1 MTDLFS
7 TRAEHA
13 FEHEEILAEAGPS
26 TMGDATDQLSVE
38 QAFEVEDTITKIR
51 DGGYKTIGL
60 QFPDELLPHSVKVF
74 RAIQKGI
81 ADTGAQA
88 YVLADSTY
96 GR

>member
-1 MTDLFS
+1 MRFFASRL
-7 TRAEHA
+7 
-13 FEHEEILAEAGPS
+13 I
-26 TMGDATDQLSVE
+26 
-38 QAFEVEDTITKIR
+38 IK
-51 DGGYKTIGL
+51 IGL

-81 ADTGAQA
+81 ADIGAQA